1 MDQVPRPHSGHSGCI
16 VHHERMRMVSASPI
30 SNLFYLR
37 LDVQAIQCA
46 RDQLGEQ
53 QLDHLVNSVLIAR
66 SGQS

>member
-1 MDQVPRPHSGHSGCI
+1 
-16 VHHERMRMVSASPI
+16 MVSASPI

-37 LDVQAIQCA
+37 LDVQAIQRA